1 MQNYEMIRQL
11 GSGNFGTVF
20 LIRKKKSSKLFAL
33 KRLSKKLVIENKMK
47 KYAYAEREILKNIKH
62 PFILHAS
69 SFFQDPIYLY
79 MVMDFCA
86 GGDLEK
92 QVRKAKFSE

>member
-1 MQNYEMIRQL
+1 
-11 GSGNFGTVF
+11 
-20 LIRKKKSSKLFAL
+20 
-33 KRLSKKLVIENKMK
+33 MK

-69 SFFQDPIYLY
+69 SFFQDPAYLY

-92 QVRKAKFSE
+92 QVRKAKFDEESSEILLLNRFSFGRAAPAQLSI